1 MSNEIDMER
10 EIEQAFPWSAFEHE
24 IGYEPDNDWIWREV
38 IKAYS
43 LGFKDG
49 FSRSHYTN
57 VTVVFS
63 NVQSA
68 REALHKRLKEK

>member
-10 EIEQAFPWSAFEHE
+10 EIEQAFPWSAFEIGYQPDTDWMWHE
-24 IGYEPDNDWIWREV
+24 I
-38 IKAYS
+38 IKAYT

-63 NVQSA
+63 DVQSA
-68 REALHKRLKEK
+68 REALYKRLKEK